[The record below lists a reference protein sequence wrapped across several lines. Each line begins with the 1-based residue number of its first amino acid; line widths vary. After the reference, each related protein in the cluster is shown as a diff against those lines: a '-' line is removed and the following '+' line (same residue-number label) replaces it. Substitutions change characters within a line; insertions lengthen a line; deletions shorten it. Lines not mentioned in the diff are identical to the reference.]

1 MPKKEYSRSYL
12 KSIPNLNLSGDV
24 GGTSVFMGQRDNEI
38 VWESLS
44 LKYGFIETAMVQNG
58 MRLIA
63 GDLGISMMYDNEGDL
78 SETMIDVRKYLIA
91 INDELPEMIKDHD
104 DLIDIIDVM
113 EDSGKLIFID
123 VNCKNKSVTVIKKDV
138 NPPNKAE
145 MISTQG
151 VQTFNDGVYI
161 PISYFGREMM
171 FGCEMA
177 EDGLVF
183 GIGIAERNVSEDKI
197 EDYINDSEE
206 EFDEG
211 EMPLDEDSD
220 EEGLEEMDSELIL
233 LRKITDNVNWP
244 TYLDGERPDRFEK
257 LAKRILLF

>member
-78 SETMIDVRKYLIA
+78 SETMIDVRKYLLA
-91 INDELPEMIKDHD
+91 INNELPETIKDHD

-113 EDSGKLIFID
+113 EDSGNLIFVD
-123 VNCKNKSVTVIKKDV
+123 VDCINKKITVIKKDV
-138 NPPNKAE
+138 NPPNKTE
-145 MISTQG
+145 IITTQG
-151 VQTFNDGVYI
+151 VQTFNDGAYI
-161 PISYFGREMM
+161 PIYYFGREMM
-171 FGCEMA
+171 FGCEMV

-183 GIGIAERNVSEDKI
+183 GIGIAKRNNCEENVEDYLDESED
-197 EDYINDSEE
+197 DY
-206 EFDEG
+206 DEG
-211 EMPLDEDSD
+211 EMPLDEDLD
-220 EEGLEEMDSELIL
+220 NEGLEEMDSELIL

-244 TYLDGERPDRFEK
+244 TYLEGERPDRFEK
-257 LAKRILLF
+257 LAKRIFLF